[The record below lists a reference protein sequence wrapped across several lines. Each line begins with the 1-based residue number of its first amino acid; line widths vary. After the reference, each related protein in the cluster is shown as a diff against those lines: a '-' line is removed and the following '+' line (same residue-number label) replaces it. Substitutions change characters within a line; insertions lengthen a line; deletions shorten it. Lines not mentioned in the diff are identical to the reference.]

1 MADRNPALRE
11 KIFTQDD
18 TSIVAAGERM
28 SVHGTARK
36 ALVLLAIV
44 FATASYPWGKVLN
57 GEDVTGLFYLGM
69 FGGLVMALIT
79 IFKPN
84 LAPFTAPLY
93 AAAEGLFLGA
103 ISGFFEASYPG
114 IAIQAVFATVAV
126 FLGMLGLYA
135 ARIIRVTDKF
145 RRVVIGATLGIALM
159 YLISFVMSI
168 FGVDV
173 PFLHDSSPIGIII
186 SLVIIGVAALN
197 LALDF
202 DFIERGA
209 QAGAPRQLEWFGA
222 FGLLVTLVWLY
233 IEILRLLA
241 ILQGRD

>member
-1 MADRNPALRE
+1 MANRNPALRE
-11 KIFTQDD
+11 KIFTQDP
-18 TSIVAAGERM
+18 SLAVAGERM
-28 SVHGTARK
+28 SIHGTARK
-36 ALVLLAIV
+36 ALLLLLIV

-57 GEDVTGLFYLGM
+57 GEDVTAYFYVGI
-69 FGGLVMALIT
+69 FGGLILAFIT

-84 LAPFTAPLY
+84 FAVVTAPLY
-93 AAAEGLFLGA
+93 AAAEGLALGA
-103 ISGFFEASYPG
+103 LSGFFESAYPG
-114 IAIQAVFATVAV
+114 IAIQAVGATMAV

-145 RRVVIGATLGIALM
+145 RRVVIGATMGVLLL
-159 YLISFVMSI
+159 YVISFVMRL
-168 FGVDV
+168 FGADM
-173 PFLHDSSPIGIII
+173 PFLHDSSPLGIGI
-186 SLVIIGVAALN
+186 SLIIIGIAALN

-202 DFIERGA
+202 DFIERGS
-209 QAGAPRQLEWFGA
+209 QAGAPQRLEWYGA